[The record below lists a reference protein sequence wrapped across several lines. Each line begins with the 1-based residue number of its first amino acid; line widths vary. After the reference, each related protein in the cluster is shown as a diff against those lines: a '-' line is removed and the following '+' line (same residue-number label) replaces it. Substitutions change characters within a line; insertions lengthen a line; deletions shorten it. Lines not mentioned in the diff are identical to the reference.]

1 MMTKKF
7 SLPGQRC
14 GVIIGG
20 SLGARGTKRG
30 IYRNSTSGG
39 IRPRQLNVCSCAKC
53 AHSTIIAVSL
63 LTACAVQGFCS
74 EGAEDCEELTVM
86 ISGADEGG

>member
-7 SLPGQRC
+7 SLPGQIC

-20 SLGARGTKRG
+20 LFGAWGAKGG

-39 IRPRQLNVCSCAKC
+39 IRPRQLNACSCAEC
-53 AHSTIIAVSL
+53 THSTIIAMSL
-63 LTACAVQGFCS
+63 LTACAAWGFCS

-86 ISGADEGG
+86 ISGADEGD